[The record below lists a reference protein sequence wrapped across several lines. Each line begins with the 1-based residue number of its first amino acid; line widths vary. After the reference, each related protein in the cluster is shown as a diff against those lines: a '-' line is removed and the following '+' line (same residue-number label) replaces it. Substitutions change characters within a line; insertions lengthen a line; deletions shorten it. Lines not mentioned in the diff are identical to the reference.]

1 MQRQIELI
9 EALPDLIARF
19 TIKRGLFRKERIEAK
34 LYALDEFSCVLKTD
48 KVFNAGDTLLLDL
61 VMNMPFDNIEAAGI
75 SGLITERRKH
85 CSNYFYSV
93 DFISGDTHPQLSL
106 SDKLTRIRNVLS
118 KKQSLR
124 SRRSGTSSSF
134 GQIA

>member
-1 MQRQIELI
+1 MQRQTELI

-19 TIKRGLFRKERIEAK
+19 SVKRGLFRKERIEAK

-48 KVFNAGDTLLLDL
+48 KVFKPGDTLLLDL
-61 VMNMPFDNIEAAGI
+61 VMNMPFDNIEAEGV
-75 SGLITERRKH
+75 SGLVTERRKH
-85 CSNYFYSV
+85 CSNYFYAV
-93 DFISGDTHPQLSL
+93 DFISVEAHSDSSL
-106 SDKLTRIRNVLS
+106 SEKLTRIRNVLS

-134 GQIA
+134 GQTA